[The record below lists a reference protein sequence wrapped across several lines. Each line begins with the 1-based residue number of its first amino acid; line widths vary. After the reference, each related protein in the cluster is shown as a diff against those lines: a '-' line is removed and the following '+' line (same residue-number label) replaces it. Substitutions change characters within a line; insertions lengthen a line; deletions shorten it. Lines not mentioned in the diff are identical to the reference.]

1 MILEGKIILF
11 ESFKR
16 KMYVMIKRFF
26 DILFSLI
33 GMLFLV
39 PVIILLKICYICSK
53 DYEKIIYKQ
62 KRIGYKGKYFSI
74 YKFRTMVPNA
84 DKVLEELLD
93 TNPNLK
99 LEFMENRKLSY
110 DPRVTKLGKIL
121 RKTSI
126 DELPQLIN
134 IFKGDMSFI
143 GPRPIVDGEI
153 DIYGCDK
160 DKFLSVLPG
169 LSGWWACN
177 GRSDIGYD
185 ERKQLE
191 LYYVDNCS
199 LKLDIKILFM
209 TMLSVIKRN
218 GAK

>member
-1 MILEGKIILF
+1 MILEGRMVLF
-11 ESFKR
+11 ENLKR
-16 KMYVMIKRFF
+16 KMYIIIKRIF

-33 GMLFLV
+33 GILFLIPIFV
-39 PVIILLKICYICSK
+39 LLKMCYLLDK
-53 DYEKIIYKQ
+53 DFEKIIYKQ
-62 KRIGYKGKYFSI
+62 KRIGYRGKYFNI

-84 DKVLEELLD
+84 DFVLEELLN
-93 TNPNLK
+93 TSPNLK
-99 LEFMENRKLSY
+99 LEYMENRKLNN
-110 DPRVTKLGKIL
+110 DPRVTKLGNIL

-160 DKFLSVLPG
+160 EKFLSVLPG

-177 GRSDIGYD
+177 GRSDISYD
-185 ERKQLE
+185 ERKKLE

-209 TMLSVIKRN
+209 TILSVIKRD